1 MNQHNDSHLAGCCGV
16 AHGRHTLL
24 PCRTVHEQVLAQ
36 APTTQGRSSEKILSG
51 TVYPTNAASLPDQ
64 QVPAAVGPRADG
76 ATPFHAFMWP
86 VYGTESAAAGS
97 ISAVLYNDSR

>member
-1 MNQHNDSHLAGCCGV
+1 MSYRSV
-16 AHGRHTLL
+16 R
-24 PCRTVHEQVLAQ
+24 EQVLAQ

-51 TVYPTNAASLPDQ
+51 TVYPTNGASLPDQ

-97 ISAVLYNDSR
+97 ISAILYNDSR

>member
-1 MNQHNDSHLAGCCGV
+1 MNQHKDSHLAGCCGV
-16 AHGRHTLL
+16 TCGRHAPLTYRSVLY
-24 PCRTVHEQVLAQ
+24 QVLAQ

-51 TVYPTNAASLPDQ
+51 TVYPTNAASLPEQ

-97 ISAVLYNDSR
+97 ISAILYNDSR